1 MEVLLETQATMVKV
15 LITKVIILRG
25 LIIRDTSIKVIT
37 VSMDIMIKLLSK
49 GSIKILINS

>member
-1 MEVLLETQATMVKV
+1 MEVLLETQATMV
-15 LITKVIILRG
+15 KVIILRG
-25 LIIRDTSIKVIT
+25 LIIRDTSIK